1 MGRTRDRKN
10 ISELRSYISYL
21 LHKMIRKTDFA
32 QTGRIDQTDRK
43 KKSMIAI
50 IVISL
55 QGSIRKLVRDLG
67 LTYEERR

>member
-43 KKSMIAI
+43 KSMIAI

>member
-1 MGRTRDRKN
+1 MGRKRDRKN
-10 ISELRSYISYL
+10 ISELKSYISYL

-32 QTGRIDQTDRK
+32 QTGRIDQTDR

>member
-10 ISELRSYISYL
+10 ISELKSYISYL

-32 QTGRIDQTDRK
+32 QTGRIDQTDR

>member
-21 LHKMIRKTDFA
+21 LCKMIKKTDFA
-32 QTGRIDQTDRK
+32 KTGRIDQTDRK
-43 KKSMIAI
+43 KGMIAI

>member
-21 LHKMIRKTDFA
+21 LHKMIRKMDFA

-43 KKSMIAI
+43 KKKYDSNNCYK
-50 IVISL
+50 SPGL
-55 QGSIRKLVRDLG
+55 NKETGQRFGTDL
-67 LTYEERR
+67 